1 MTHSRQQSSL
11 QDFRPEPQSGPLIS
25 KITENLQ
32 MVPQYYMCNE
42 WITVSHDEFL
52 FVWAKKR
59 HALPV
64 IKRLIALRGSCKKQH
79 AFINDWNLLKVV
91 LSK

>member
-52 FVWAKKR
+52 FVWAKKKLEPK

-64 IKRLIALRGSCKKQH
+64 IKRLIALRGSCKKPTCFH
-79 AFINDWNLLKVV
+79 
-91 LSK
+91 